1 MKTVIYTFVII
12 LTLFNIFFAAYP
24 LFQGEIHF
32 FNDVARDFHL
42 LRELNEKKVILIGPR
57 SNASG
62 LFHGPLWTYI
72 NFPAFFLGRGNPVI
86 SGWFWIFLEIAAL
99 TIGFIGVKKLFGKL
113 PGLIFMYL
121 YSYSFITHI
130 NSMFHSDAPVFLTPF
145 LYLSAVFYAT
155 NKKFIF
161 LFIHLLTAV
170 MILQL
175 NVGVGIPILILSVLM
190 SLILISRNRNWK
202 HLIFLFLLPVMLS
215 NFIIFDLR
223 HENLLSKSAYE
234 FWQFQKS
241 WTPTSLEFLLRNRL
255 ESTLHLQFYYSENFY
270 LALFIFLAVFISS
283 VREIISKKRR
293 TEYLIMIY
301 FYLGYM
307 LLSFTNKGVILS
319 HFIYLLVGI
328 TSVWF
333 ASFFKKRYLRLFF
346 PVLVILI
353 FLNFRH
359 AFNYAQELKTN
370 YIGKNFQS
378 WRSMSEVADTIIK
391 KQKGESFGYFVFAPD
406 AFAYGP
412 RYAMIYNFEAFGVD
426 AFEYTKKPVTWI
438 VAEPPP
444 KNDPYM
450 TYVWWRKNPVK
461 IIKEPSFTKQLK
473 SGFTVEEYQLSD
485 EEQKILHDKT
495 IELGIHFR

>member
-1 MKTVIYTFVII
+1 MKTIFYILLII
-12 LTLFNIFFAAYP
+12 LTAINIYFAAYP

-42 LRELNEKKVILIGPR
+42 LRELAEKKIILIGPR

-72 NFPAFFLGRGNPVI
+72 NFPAFFIGRGNPVI

-113 PGLIFMYL
+113 PGLIFIFL

-130 NSMFHSDAPVFLTPF
+130 NGMFHSDAPVFLTPF
-145 LYLSAVFYAT
+145 LYLSAVYYAK

-161 LFIHLLTAV
+161 LLIHLLIAV

-175 NVGVGIPILILSVLM
+175 NVGVGIPILALSVFM
-190 SLILISRNRNWK
+190 SIILILKNRNWI

-223 HENLLSKSAYE
+223 HNFLLSKSAYE
-234 FWQFQKS
+234 FWQFQKN

-255 ESTLHLQFYYSENFY
+255 ESTVHLQFYYSESFY
-270 LALFIFLAVFISS
+270 LALFIFLAVFFSS
-283 VREIISKKRR
+283 IREIILKKLRS
-293 TEYLIMIY
+293 EYLIMIY

-319 HFIYLLVGI
+319 HFIYLLVGL
-328 TSVWF
+328 TSLWF
-333 ASFFKKRYLRLFF
+333 ASFFRKKYMLLFF
-346 PVLVILI
+346 PILI
-353 FLNFRH
+353 LLTILNFQH
-359 AFNYAQELKTN
+359 AIRYIQNLKSN
-370 YIGKNFQS
+370 FIGKDFQS
-378 WRSMSEVADTIIK
+378 WRSMSEVAQTILE
-391 KQKGESFGYFVFAPD
+391 KQKDKPFGYFVFAPD

-412 RYAMIYNFEAFGVD
+412 RYAMIYHFENSKIA
-426 AFEYTKKPVTWI
+426 AYEYSKKPVTYV

-450 TYVWWRKNPVK
+450 TYVWWRKNPVQ
-461 IIKEPSFTKQLK
+461 ITSEPVFVKQFR
-473 SGFTVEEYQLSD
+473 SGYTIEEFHLSE
-485 EEQKILHDKT
+485 EEQLIPHEKT